1 MAKIV
6 IEVSDGV
13 TKGDIIQNICSMWIV
28 YRDTDV
34 EVTVSKEEWNAPYN
48 PHKVGDTDV
57 SNNKE
62 AIKILQNE
70 RNRLCKILDKAVP
83 YKRQRTLVALDMA
96 IQALKDEDEMKVPE

>member
-28 YRDTDV
+28 YHDTDV

-48 PHKVGDTDV
+48 PHKAGDTNGN
-57 SNNKE
+57 S
-62 AIKILQNE
+62 
-70 RNRLCKILDKAVP
+70 
-83 YKRQRTLVALDMA
+83 
-96 IQALKDEDEMKVPE
+96 